1 MPKIITDAYNSILQ
15 TAKEE
20 LINNPEKFNMRQI
33 AKKSHVA
40 VGTIYHYFPDKI
52 NLIAAILIED
62 WKREYEEVEEELK
75 SSSTIDDIVL
85 KIYKL
90 VLSYMKEN
98 KNIFN
103 LYKGE
108 EVVLYLNKFH
118 KMFISQIKDLYQ
130 KGKANINISLNEEED
145 EMIAEMIITVTRN
158 EKIKLKTLIEMI
170 KDIEGGNHEKRF

>member
-1 MPKIITDAYNSILQ
+1 MPKIIDDAYNSILQ
-15 TAKEE
+15 TAKRE
-20 LINNPEKFNMRQI
+20 LTNNPDKFNMRQI
-33 AKKSHVA
+33 AKNAHVA

-62 WKREYEEVEEELK
+62 WKREYEKVEEEL
-75 SSSTIDDIVL
+75 SLSSTINDIVL

-90 VLSYMKEN
+90 VTSYMKEN
-98 KNIFN
+98 KKIFN

-130 KGKANINISLNEEED
+130 KGKTNINISLNEEED
-145 EMIAEMIITVTRN
+145 EMIAEMIIVATRN
-158 EKIKLKTLIEMI
+158 EKITLKTLIKMI
-170 KDIEGGNHEKRF
+170 EDIQGGNHEKGF